1 MKNYA
6 IFSYSKR
13 LNICKCYRFL
23 SFAKTMGKKIGKNIS
38 KNLRGKY
45 SQKFL
50 NHDKQSATDA
60 LKTISKKVFQKT
72 AEATGDFIG
81 KKIEDKIIKL
91 QKNCNRII
99 KTQLKK
105 NIIKNYLAKH
115 IYLQKKNRKLLM
127 I

>member
-1 MKNYA
+1 MKNDA
-6 IFSYSKR
+6 IFSYTKR

-38 KNLRGKY
+38 KNLRVKY

-81 KKIEDKIIKL
+81 KKDKIIKL

-105 NIIKNYLAKH
+105 NVIKNYLAKH